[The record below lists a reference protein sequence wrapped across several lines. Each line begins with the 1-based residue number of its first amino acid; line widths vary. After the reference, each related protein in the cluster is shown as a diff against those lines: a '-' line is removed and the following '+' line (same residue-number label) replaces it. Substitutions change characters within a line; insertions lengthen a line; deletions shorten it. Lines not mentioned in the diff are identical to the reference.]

1 MSVSKRFIVTKNEL
15 NDAITYLE
23 YEKLHGFD
31 VKPKGKIPME
41 NMINVEKMVV
51 INPSLIEKLVD
62 KKCKR
67 MLERILKM
75 TSVIYND
82 DADDDSDNNG
92 LNEILN
98 ELNKF
103 RNLIQNKYKEYMSQ
117 KEYKLLLKKLEIVE
131 NEIKLRKLAINI
143 KQDEKLQTLKDDK
156 KGKGR

>member
-1 MSVSKRFIVTKNEL
+1 MSVSKRFVVTKNEL

-31 VKPKGKIPME
+31 VKPKGEVSME
-41 NMINVEKMVV
+41 NMINVEKMIV

-82 DADDDSDNNG
+82 DEDDSDSGG

-98 ELNKF
+98 EINKF
-103 RNLIQNKYKEYMSQ
+103 RNLIQNKYKEYMNQ

-131 NEIKLRKLAINI
+131 NEIKLRKLAISI
-143 KQDEKLQTLKDDK
+143 KQDEKLQILKEEK
-156 KGKGR
+156 KSKGR